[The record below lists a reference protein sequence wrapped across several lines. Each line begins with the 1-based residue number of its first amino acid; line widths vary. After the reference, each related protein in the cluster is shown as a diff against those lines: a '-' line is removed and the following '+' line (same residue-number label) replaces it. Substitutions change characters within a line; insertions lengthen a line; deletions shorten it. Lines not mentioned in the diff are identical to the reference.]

1 METTMQDRQAAGAQ
15 ALGALVSYWLSRGEL
30 AHERLAKILDWG
42 LGERCNLHGATLSRI
57 RNGMQPRGAGLQHL
71 DAMAQGNKAIWTWQ
85 TLGAEEA
92 IKQFGLFSSWLV
104 EQEWLDKTIWLPRPD
119 APDTPL
125 DLGDL
130 AMVVAGRLVLPYLNV
145 GIASPGQAQVMN
157 DQLAVLLDQIA
168 LERGWSPRVALRH
181 FADAYPAQDTAR
193 QQRLK
198 LMVMGDHR
206 LRADELEGELP
217 SLAEMIRVVRGLE
230 VFTPA
235 ELEQE
240 LLSGSRPES

>member
-1 METTMQDRQAAGAQ
+1 M
-15 ALGALVSYWLSRGEL
+15 RGWP
-30 AHERLAKILDWG
+30 KILDWG

-71 DAMAQGNKAIWTWQ
+71 DAMAQGNRAIWTWQ

-145 GIASPGQAQVMN
+145 GIASPAK
-157 DQLAVLLDQIA
+157 
-168 LERGWSPRVALRH
+168 RR
-181 FADAYPAQDTAR
+181 
-193 QQRLK
+193 
-198 LMVMGDHR
+198 
-206 LRADELEGELP
+206 
-217 SLAEMIRVVRGLE
+217 
-230 VFTPA
+230 
-235 ELEQE
+235 
-240 LLSGSRPES
+240 